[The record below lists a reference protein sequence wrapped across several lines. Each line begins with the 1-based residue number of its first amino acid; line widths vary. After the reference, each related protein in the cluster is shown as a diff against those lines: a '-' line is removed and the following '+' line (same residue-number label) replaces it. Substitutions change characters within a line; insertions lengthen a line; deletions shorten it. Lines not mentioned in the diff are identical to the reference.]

1 MGRCWLVGLGWTAVS
16 TVLGLFCFSRREL
29 PVKEGAALMQTLFH
43 PTPEG
48 ALSVSPPQP
57 GKGG

>member
-29 PVKEGAALMQTLFH
+29 P
-43 PTPEG
+43 
-48 ALSVSPPQP
+48 
-57 GKGG
+57 